1 MNRKRVIRSLGRH
14 VPRWLR
20 GLRAR
25 LLLERQADHMG
36 IKEVRC
42 PACEGTGLLSDGPIE
57 RCPICRGFLN
67 VPSALADWFEVQ
79 MRRAVWRQTIHVDT
93 RVIRARTAA
102 RGARRRAC

>member
-1 MNRKRVIRSLGRH
+1 
-14 VPRWLR
+14 
-20 GLRAR
+20 
-25 LLLERQADHMG
+25 MG